1 MTESRPIRLLVVDD
15 HAVVREGV
23 ASLIALEADMMV
35 IGEATNGAEGEEAFH
50 RLRPDITLM
59 DLQMPVKGGV
69 EAIADIRAVAS
80 SARIIVLTTFEGD
93 VQAMRALK
101 AGASGYLLKS
111 SLRRELIDTI
121 RSVHGGKRYVL
132 PKVAQEIALHAAE
145 AAQLDA
151 TFGDR
156 MADRVAAIGGS
167 WPFIGA
173 FLAMMVVWMTL
184 NVSHAFGVSFDPFP
198 FILLNL
204 SLSTLAALQA
214 PIILMS
220 QNRQAKKDRIAARH
234 DYEVNLRAQLE
245 IVRLSR
251 KLDRMMH
258 LAIRETKRAEETL
271 EEVVESVRDGK

>member
-145 AAQLDA
+145 ETLTAREISILE
-151 TFGDR
+151 
-156 MADRVAAIGGS
+156 RVAVGS
-167 WPFIGA
+167 ANKLIA
-173 FLAMMVVWMTL
+173 YEM
-184 NVSHAFGVSFDPFP
+184 
-198 FILLNL
+198 
-204 SLSTLAALQA
+204 SLSEDTVKSHLRSIYSKLGVNDRTQAVTVAL
-214 PIILMS
+214 
-220 QNRQAKKDRIAARH
+220 RRGFIA
-234 DYEVNLRAQLE
+234 L
-245 IVRLSR
+245 
-251 KLDRMMH
+251 
-258 LAIRETKRAEETL
+258 
-271 EEVVESVRDGK
+271 

>member
-121 RSVHGGKRYVL
+121 RSVVCALTL
-132 PKVAQEIALHAAE
+132 PFRKISR
-145 AAQLDA
+145 A
-151 TFGDR
+151 T
-156 MADRVAAIGGS
+156 
-167 WPFIGA
+167 GA
-173 FLAMMVVWMTL
+173 
-184 NVSHAFGVSFDPFP
+184 GC
-198 FILLNL
+198 
-204 SLSTLAALQA
+204 
-214 PIILMS
+214 
-220 QNRQAKKDRIAARH
+220 
-234 DYEVNLRAQLE
+234 
-245 IVRLSR
+245 SR
-251 KLDRMMH
+251 KSTGTSVPSPDRS
-258 LAIRETKRAEETL
+258 ATIIDTEPI
-271 EEVVESVRDGK
+271 